1 MLLYIC
7 KYPSNTESSC
17 LLDVNTSR
25 SKKFVRD
32 IAQAGVLNPKE
43 CPTNSLR
50 SQNNNRYLIRQP
62 RKQGFSFKPLKLYI
76 DLLKLSTIYLAV
88 QPIHCS
94 SPLATFKVNKACT
107 IEKLRAKARPKFHK
121 KCKHISV
128 NYVSEGICLLIIYNL
143 NKNSKRNTSQETQE
157 LNTAPI

>member
-25 SKKFVRD
+25 SKRFVRD
-32 IAQAGVLNPKE
+32 LAQAGVLNPKE

-50 SQNNNRYLIRQP
+50 SQDNNRHLIRRP

-88 QPIHCS
+88 
-94 SPLATFKVNKACT
+94 
-107 IEKLRAKARPKFHK
+107 
-121 KCKHISV
+121 
-128 NYVSEGICLLIIYNL
+128 
-143 NKNSKRNTSQETQE
+143 
-157 LNTAPI
+157 